1 MLWKRLLA
9 GAGQN
14 HWLRA
19 VAVLL
24 WVLWW
29 ESRDKSYNFVNKILL
44 KQSNKFTSFSKT
56 VFYIRLVKTCL
67 IRSRKPEQDQSMDR
81 YRSRLNGVPQTL
93 LSKQIFITFYDTN
106 SVSFS
111 PHLKFIPVESVYKPV
126 KEGK

>member
-14 HWLRA
+14 HRLRA

-56 VFYIRLVKTCL
+56 VFHIRLVKTFL
-67 IRSRKPEQDQSMDR
+67 IRSQKPEQDQS
-81 YRSRLNGVPQTL
+81 RLYGP
-93 LSKQIFITFYDTN
+93 
-106 SVSFS
+106 
-111 PHLKFIPVESVYKPV
+111 EPV
-126 KEGK
+126 KIGRGSTNTGKQTDFHNII

>member
-1 MLWKRLLA
+1 MLWKQLLA

-29 ESRDKSYNFVNKILL
+29 ESRDKSYNFVNKILI
-44 KQSNKFTSFSKT
+44 KKSNNFTSFSKT

-67 IRSRKPEQDQSMDR
+67 IRSRKPEQDQS
-81 YRSRLNGVPQTL
+81 RLYGP
-93 LSKQIFITFYDTN
+93 
-106 SVSFS
+106 
-111 PHLKFIPVESVYKPV
+111 EPV
-126 KEGK
+126 KIGRGSTNTAKQTDFHNIL